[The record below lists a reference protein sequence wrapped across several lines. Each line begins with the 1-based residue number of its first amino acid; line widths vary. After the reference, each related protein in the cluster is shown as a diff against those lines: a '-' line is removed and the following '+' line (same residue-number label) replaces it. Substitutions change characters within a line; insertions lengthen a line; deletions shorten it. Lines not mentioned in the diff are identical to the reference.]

1 MRSMRSGLL
10 GVLSIQL
17 FVILTCSSL
26 FAAAPSITSL
36 SPTSGPSGTSVTIT
50 GRNFGGTKGSS
61 TVTFAGVVASTT
73 SWGSTSIVAVVPS
86 GLSNGGA
93 SVVVT
98 VGGTASNSVTFTVAN
113 PVVISSLS
121 PTSGPSGTSV
131 TITGSNFGA
140 TKGSSTVKFGT
151 VLASTT
157 SWSSTSIVA
166 VVPNGIV
173 GSTVGVVVTVNN
185 TASNSKDFIV
195 TNPLITNISFNSVLM
210 NSAPENQLITINGS
224 GFGAT
229 QGTNSSVKF
238 NGLLG
243 VPSSWSDTAISIPV
257 PAGATTGNIVVKVN
271 ANSSPGYPFMVTP
284 APQPPGVHF
293 IQGDYLATDSVPSS
307 ATVAFPIAQTA
318 GNLNIVVVG
327 WRGSYNVS
335 VADSA
340 SNTYVL
346 AVGPT
351 QFSPWRQAIY
361 YAKNIVGANSN
372 SVTVTFTS
380 QGQGPISQIAADVR
394 IAEYSGLNATSPL
407 DVVAAAGGTSTTAD
421 SGFATTTNQNDLLVG
436 AGMADGAISGAGVNY
451 TLRVIPIN
459 ANVNNSDIL
468 EDRIVTATGSYH
480 ATAVLPA
487 SKSFLMQMVALK
499 EAPNQAPVVNAGS
512 NQTVTLPTNTVTL
525 QGTATDDGLPN
536 NTLTISWTQV
546 SGPGTVSFNT
556 PNQAITDT
564 TFPVAGTYVLQLTAN
579 DSQLSSSSNVTV
591 TVNPATT
598 AYLTLSPTMAGPDVV
613 GSNQTMTA
621 VLKTNSG
628 PTGTPISGVTVSF
641 TVTGANST
649 SGNGTTDA
657 TGTATF
663 TYTGANSGNDTVQA
677 SYAGNNSN
685 TSSITWLVPSQAVS
699 TTTVY
704 GRFFTSDGCGCF
716 DTLPTA
722 TPAFSQ
728 FFPTIDFNAGSAV
741 PGNNVAGGGTRPFT
755 DVVTDINGNFAGT
768 IVAQGNGYQAGVGAL
783 GTFQAV
789 FTSAITVPSAGNVT
803 FNFFTDDG
811 FIFGVGGGATR
822 VSGPMVGVPTSG
834 LTPFTNLTV
843 VGSYNV
849 PTAPVGNVVVVNF
862 PAPGTY
868 NYEVDYSECC
878 GGSLVLTMAT
888 GQNSTGV
895 PPTGAVTLSPT
906 NPASLTA
913 GQNQSFTTT
922 VVDASGAVVQNSTV
936 NLVVTGAN
944 QRQLTATTDF
954 TGHATFQYTGTNA
967 GSDTIQSSAIVSG
980 MGAYSNIVNMTWTVP
995 AGGGV
1000 TTFVPQGWIGSP
1012 TSGLVVQGQVPIT
1025 VASGVSL
1032 TSGTLSYWPTSS
1044 PASVTIL
1051 NSNTTGSGTIGT
1063 FDATTLAS
1071 GGYTIQLNATASG
1084 GATQVSQITVTI
1096 VGGNKPGRMTATV
1109 TEFKVPLAGIPITIS
1124 RTYDSLERNL
1134 IQDFGYG
1141 WKLNTTVGLSV
1152 DSHMNVTFD
1161 FDGQRHTFYFTP
1173 QPSSFWFAWL
1183 QNALYTPEPGFH
1195 GTLIS
1200 DGCPAVINVQGAW
1213 QCFGPGLYQPTVY
1226 QYTDPVGRSYTI
1238 TASGQLQSIKDLNG
1252 NTLTVTLNGIVS
1264 SVGNANI
1271 TFQRDGSGR
1280 ITDIY
1285 DLNQNDY
1292 HYSYDGNGD
1301 LQSVQHPALTQAETY
1316 TYYTTQDCPT
1326 CAHFLKSE
1334 TDPRGNSS
1342 SASYYDST
1350 NDGGNAALDGRVK
1363 SVTGPSVPDPNGG
1376 PGTVQ
1381 FTTQYSYNLNT
1392 NTTTITNPDG
1402 GTVTRQDDSFGKP
1415 LSITEQIDASTSR
1428 TTTYHYDSK
1437 ENLDLVTDPLGHQTQ
1452 YTYDAN
1458 GFETSVKLQGLPA
1471 DAKTY
1476 NQFGGITSQ
1485 TDAASTNTITTAY
1498 DSNFNPTQ
1506 ITDTLPGSPSVAT
1519 YNNYDSMGH
1528 FADSTDAN
1536 GKSTHYDYYQSGAQ
1550 AGYLQDVVRINGSA
1564 QEKTSYTYDPMGKVL
1579 TLTDACGNGSC
1590 PDITVGT
1597 SHTTTY
1603 TYDQLERRS
1612 TMTNAAGFVTKYLY
1626 DNNGNKTDELGAFG
1640 TSLQRTTHYDYDNLN
1655 RLMKITY
1662 PDTTTKQFFYDFRG
1676 NKTTEID
1683 QLGHMTKYVYDLAG
1697 QLTSTTYA
1705 FGTVDAGTVSYT
1717 YYLDGRQK
1725 TITDETNQST
1735 GLHTTNT
1742 YDPAG
1747 RLNSVQDPLGNLTTY
1762 GYDNDGRRT
1771 SVTEPNNQAAQLSTT
1786 YVYDA
1791 RGRLKQINYP
1801 PTATQPATSTLYTYD
1816 GMGNVLTSQDQNGL
1830 VTTKTYDD
1838 VGRLKTVKD
1847 AMNPPNGF
1855 VTTYAYDLNGN
1866 LQSILDANQHT
1877 TSFQYDTMNRRAHRI
1892 LPLGQIE
1899 DYTYDALGRPKTK
1912 LDFNRTTTTTFNYD
1926 SVDRPLSK
1934 VPTGGTGISFTYT
1947 LTGQRLSMTDPSGT
1961 TNYSLYDNR
1970 DRLKTKATPEGTLT
1984 YTYDAHGNVK
1994 SIVSSN
2000 ANGASLSYSYDAL
2013 NRLSQVCDK
2022 RLDASCAVNGPGV
2035 TTYSYDA
2042 TGNLLGYAYPNSVKT
2057 SNMFDP
2063 LNRLTQTCA
2072 ATTSPACS
2080 AGTKLSSYLYGLGTA
2095 GNRLNVTELNNRQ
2108 VMYGYDNDYRLTYEH
2123 IGSDPAG
2130 NNGNVDY
2137 QPGGYDPVGN
2147 RVFMSSSLN
2156 AVPGG
2161 TFSYDANDR
2170 LINDTYNNNGNTIS
2184 HAGASIGY
2192 DFENRMTAYG
2202 NLQLQYDGDGNRVS
2216 ESIGGATTKFLV
2228 DDHNPTRLPQVLDEL
2243 VNSSVTRTYAYGLQR
2258 ISENQ
2263 LVNGSWV
2270 PNFYGYDGHGNV
2282 RFLTNM
2288 AGTITDSYDYDAFG
2302 MPIRNSGTTSNS
2314 FLYSSERYDSTVG
2327 LYDLRARYYNQAIG
2341 RLWARDP
2348 VEGVQCS
2355 PLTLNP
2361 YIYTLNNPV
2370 NLVDP
2375 SGREALVEF
2384 VDVNFESEEEVEESI
2399 LIRKL
2404 AFKQCV
2410 QECQMECVD
2419 VFQQNPWLYPEFVA
2433 LCRSAC
2439 DLACRAVFPN

>member
-1 MRSMRSGLL
+1 MRSTRRAVFSGFST
-10 GVLSIQL
+10 LS
-17 FVILTCSSL
+17 FVILTSGL
-26 FAAAPSITSL
+26 LLAAAPSITSI
-36 SPTSGPSGTSVTIT
+36 SPTAGPSGTSVTIT
-50 GRNFGGTKGSS
+50 GKNFGGTKGSS
-61 TVTFAGVVASTT
+61 TVTFAGVTASTT

-86 GLSNGGA
+86 GLANGAA

-113 PVVISSLS
+113 PIVISSLL

-157 SWSSTSIVA
+157 SWSNTSIVA

-173 GSTVGVVVTVNN
+173 ASTVGVVVTVNN
-185 TASNSKDFIV
+185 TASNSKDFTV
-195 TNPLITNISFNSVLM
+195 TNPFITNILVNGVLM

-243 VPSSWSDTAISIPV
+243 VPSSWSDTAISVPV
-257 PAGATTGNIVVKVN
+257 PTGATTGNIVVKVN

-318 GNLNIVVVG
+318 GNLNLVVVG

-372 SVTVTFTS
+372 SATVTFTS

-394 IAEYSGLNATSPL
+394 IAEYSGLNTTSPL

-421 SGFATTTNQNDLLVG
+421 SGFATTTNQNDVLVG
-436 AGMADGAISGAGVNY
+436 AGMADGAISGAGANY

-468 EDRIVTATGSYH
+468 EDRIVTATGSYD

-499 EAPNQAPVVNAGS
+499 EAPNQAPVANAGP
-512 NQTVTLPTNTVTL
+512 NQTITLPTNTATL
-525 QGTATDDGLPN
+525 NGTATDDGLPN
-536 NTLTISWTQV
+536 NTLTISWTEV
-546 SGPGTVSFNT
+546 SGPGTVTFNT
-556 PNQAITDT
+556 PNQAITDA
-564 TFPVAGTYVLQLTAN
+564 TFPVAGTYVLQLAAN
-579 DSQLSSSSNVTV
+579 DSQLSASSNVTV

-598 AYLTLSPTMAGPDVV
+598 AYLILSPTMAGPDVV
-613 GSNQTMTA
+613 GSSQTMTA

-641 TVTGANST
+641 VVTGVNPT
-649 SGNGTTDA
+649 SGSGTTDT

-685 TSSITWLVPSQAVS
+685 TSTITWLVPSQAVS

-741 PGNNVAGGGTRPFT
+741 PGNNVANGGTRPFT
-755 DVVTDINGNFAGT
+755 DVVTDVNGNFAGT

-822 VSGPMVGVPTSG
+822 VSGPMVGVPASG

-849 PTAPVGNVVVVNF
+849 PTAPAGNVVVVNF

-922 VVDASGAVVQNSTV
+922 VVDASGAAVQSSTV

-944 QRQLTATTDF
+944 QRQLTATTDS

-1071 GGYTIQLNATASG
+1071 GGYTLQLNATASG
-1084 GATQVSQITVTI
+1084 GATQVSQITVTV

-1109 TEFKVPLAGIPITIS
+1109 TEFKVPLAGVPVTIS
-1124 RTYDSLERNL
+1124 RTYDSVERNL

-1141 WKLNTTVGLSV
+1141 WRLNTTVGLSV

-1183 QNALYTPEPGFH
+1183 QNVTYMPEPGFH

-1226 QYTDPVGRSYTI
+1226 QYTDPAGRSYLI

-1252 NTLTVTLNGIVS
+1252 NTLTVTPNGIIS

-1334 TDPRGNSS
+1334 TDPRGNTS

-1350 NDGGNAALDGRVK
+1350 NDGGNAALDGRLK
-1363 SVTGPSVPDPNGG
+1363 SVTGPQVPDPSGN
-1376 PGTVQ
+1376 PGNVQ
-1381 FTTQYSYNLNT
+1381 FTTQYSYNLST

-1402 GTVTRQDDSFGKP
+1402 GIVTRTDDSFGKP
-1415 LSITEQIDASTSR
+1415 LSVTEQIDASTSR

-1437 ENLDLVTDPLGHQTQ
+1437 ENLDLVTDPLAHQTQ

-1458 GFETSVKLQGLPA
+1458 GFQTSVKLQGLPA
-1471 DAKTY
+1471 DSKTY

-1485 TDAASTNTITTAY
+1485 TDAAGTNTITTIY

-1506 ITDTLPGSPSVAT
+1506 VTDTLPGSPSVAT
-1519 YNNYDSMGH
+1519 HSNYDAFGN
-1528 FADSTDAN
+1528 FQDSTDAN

-1550 AGYLQDVVRINGSA
+1550 AGYLHDIIRINGSA
-1564 QEKTSYTYDPMGKVL
+1564 QERTSFTYDLMGKVL
-1579 TLTDACGNGSC
+1579 TVIDTCGNASC
-1590 PDITVGT
+1590 PDMTVGT

-1603 TYDQLERRS
+1603 TYDQLERVA
-1612 TMTNAAGFVTKYLY
+1612 TMTDAAGVITKYLY
-1626 DNNGNKTDELGAFG
+1626 DNNGNKTDEIAAFG

-1683 QLGHMTKYVYDLAG
+1683 QLGHVTKSVYDLAG

-1705 FGTVDAGTVSYT
+1705 FGTADAGTVSYT

-1725 TITDETNQST
+1725 TVTDETDQST

-1747 RLNSVQDPLGNLTTY
+1747 RLISVQNPLGNLTSY

-1771 SVTEPNNQAAQLSTT
+1771 SVTEPNNQAAGLSTT
-1786 YVYDA
+1786 YAYDA
-1791 RGRLKQINYP
+1791 RGRLKTITYP
-1801 PTATQPATSTLYTYD
+1801 PTATQPATTMQYTYD
-1816 GMGNVLTSQDQNGL
+1816 GMGRQRTSQDQNGK

-1838 VGRLKTVKD
+1838 VGRLISVTD
-1847 AMNPPNGF
+1847 AITPTGN
-1855 VTTYAYDLNGN
+1855 TTQYQYDLNGN
-1866 LQSILDANQHT
+1866 LKTLIDANNHSTQ
-1877 TSFQYDTMNRRAHRI
+1877 FQYDTMNRRVKKT
-1892 LPLGQIE
+1892 LPLNQHE
-1899 DYTYDALGRPKTK
+1899 DYTYDALGRLKTR
-1912 LDFNRTTTTTFNYD
+1912 LDFNQTTTTTYNYD
-1926 SVDRPLSK
+1926 NLDRLLSK
-1934 VPTGGTGISFTYT
+1934 VPSSGTGHSFTYT
-1947 LTGQRLSMTDPSGT
+1947 QTGQRLTMTDPSGT

-1984 YTYDAHGNVK
+1984 YTYDTHGNVTG
-1994 SIVSSN
+1994 IQSSN
-2000 ANGASLSYSYDAL
+2000 ANGAWMTYQYDAL

-2022 RLDASCAVNGPGV
+2022 RLDASCAVNGPGI

-2042 TGNLLGYAYPNSVKT
+2042 TGNLFGYTYPNTVKT
-2057 SNMFDP
+2057 SNLFDP
-2063 LNRLTQTCA
+2063 LNRLTQTCS
-2072 ATTSPACS
+2072 ATTTPACS
-2080 AGTKLSSYLYGLGTA
+2080 AGTKLSSYLHGLAPA
-2095 GNRLNVTELNNRQ
+2095 GNRLSVTEVNNRL
-2108 VMYGYDNDYRLTYEH
+2108 VTYGYDNDYRLTSEA
-2123 IGSDPAG
+2123 ISSDPAG
-2130 NNGNVDY
+2130 NNGTVNY
-2137 QPGGYDPVGN
+2137 TQYDATGN
-2147 RVFMSSSLN
+2147 RQAMTSTLN

-2161 TFSYDANDR
+2161 SFSYDANDR
-2170 LINDTYNNNGNTIS
+2170 LTTDGYDNNGNTIS
-2184 HAGASIGY
+2184 QASISNIY
-2192 DFENRMTAYG
+2192 DFENRMTQHGTGPGLLLA
-2202 NLQLQYDGDGNRVS
+2202 YDGDGNRVA
-2216 ESIGGATTKFLV
+2216 ETVGGTTTKFLV
-2228 DDHNPTRLPQVLDEL
+2228 DDNNPTGLPQALDEL
-2243 VNSSVTRTYAYGLQR
+2243 VNGSVTRTYAYGLQR

-2263 LVNGSWV
+2263 QISGTWTPS
-2270 PNFYGYDGHGNV
+2270 FYGYDGHGNV
-2282 RFLTNM
+2282 RFLVNS
-2288 AGTITDSYDYDAFG
+2288 AGTITDTYTYDAFG
-2302 MPIRNSGTTSNS
+2302 MQIARTGTTPNVYQFSGEWLDAS
-2314 FLYSSERYDSTVG
+2314 LG
-2327 LYDLRARYYNQAIG
+2327 LYNLRARYLNQATG
-2341 RLWARDP
+2341 RFWARDP
-2348 VEGVQCS
+2348 VEGKKCCGLS
-2355 PLTLNP
+2355 WNP
-2361 YIYTLNNPV
+2361 YIYVKQNPV
-2370 NLVDP
+2370 NEVDP
-2375 SGREALVEF
+2375 TGKDAIIEYAISIGEPEASITALQITARQVAF
-2384 VDVNFESEEEVEESI
+2384 DICVEEIIVGLEGSNVLLTWP
-2399 LIRKL
+2399 LIM
-2404 AFKQCV
+2404 QYCG
-2410 QECQMECVD
+2410 
-2419 VFQQNPWLYPEFVA
+2419 A
-2433 LCRSAC
+2433 L
-2439 DLACRAVFPN
+2439 L